1 MMKKS
6 LRVLMMAA
14 MVAGTSLTAC
24 SSKPAETTA
33 AETTA
38 EAAESTET
46 NAAEAETEETETKEA
61 IEAEEKES
69 EENAA
74 EEETFSET
82 ALTERYRDFAE
93 SLQHIIGEK
102 DMEDL
107 AELMVYPSYIGIDD
121 GVVVESEEDFLAL
134 DADKV
139 FTDALIAA
147 VEAAD
152 VDAIEPVEAGFVV
165 GDESGTP
172 NVTFGLDEEGT
183 MGIVGINY

>member
-6 LRVLMMAA
+6 LSVLMMAA

-38 EAAESTET
+38 EAIESTENQAT
-46 NAAEAETEETETKEA
+46 EAEAETEE
-61 IEAEEKES
+61 AEE
-69 EENAA
+69 NA
-74 EEETFSET
+74 EEETVSE
-82 ALTERYRDFAE
+82 AELTSLYRDFAE
-93 SLQHIIGEK
+93 SLQNVIGEK

>member
-6 LRVLMMAA
+6 LSVLMMAA

-38 EAAESTET
+38 EAAESTENEAT
-46 NAAEAETEETETKEA
+46 EAEAEEA
-61 IEAEEKES
+61 EAEENE
-69 EENAA
+69 A
-74 EEETFSET
+74 EEETLSEEE
-82 ALTERYRDFAE
+82 LTDLYRDFGEA
-93 SLQHIIGEK
+93 LQDVIADK
-102 DMEDL
+102 DMEEV

-121 GVVVESEEDFLAL
+121 GIVVESEEDFLAL

-139 FTDALIAA
+139 FTDELIAA

-152 VDAIEPVEAGFVV
+152 VDAIELVEAGFVV
-165 GDESGTP
+165 GDESGAP
-172 NVTFGLDEEGT
+172 NVTFGLDEDGT
-183 MGIVGINY
+183 IGIVGINY

>member
-6 LRVLMMAA
+6 LSVLMMAA

-38 EAAESTET
+38 EAIESTENEAT
-46 NAAEAETEETETKEA
+46 EAEAETEE
-61 IEAEEKES
+61 AEE
-69 EENAA
+69 NA
-74 EEETFSET
+74 EEETVSE
-82 ALTERYRDFAE
+82 AELTSLYRDFAE
-93 SLQHIIGEK
+93 SLQNVIGEK

>member
-1 MMKKS
+1 MKKS
-6 LRVLMMAA
+6 LSVLMMAA
-14 MVAGTSLTAC
+14 MIAGTSLTAC

-38 EAAESTET
+38 ETAESTENEAT
-46 NAAEAETEETETKEA
+46 EAEAEEAETEE
-61 IEAEEKES
+61 AEE
-69 EENAA
+69 NA
-74 EEETFSET
+74 EEETVSE
-82 ALTERYRDFAE
+82 AELTDLYRDFAE
-93 SLQHIIGEK
+93 SLQNVIGEK

>member
-6 LRVLMMAA
+6 LSVLMMAA

-38 EAAESTET
+38 EAVESTENEAT
-46 NAAEAETEETETKEA
+46 EAEAEEAETEEETVS
-61 IEAEEKES
+61 EAE
-69 EENAA
+69 
-74 EEETFSET
+74 
-82 ALTERYRDFAE
+82 LTDLYRDFAE
-93 SLQHIIGEK
+93 SLQNVIGEK